1 MEVRFQMVG
10 SESPNT
16 IAVVK
21 NEVDINAFR
30 KDPGWYEVTPDK
42 TPEPVK
48 PVAKKTAK
56 KETE

>member
-30 KDPGWYEVTPDK
+30 QDPGWYEV